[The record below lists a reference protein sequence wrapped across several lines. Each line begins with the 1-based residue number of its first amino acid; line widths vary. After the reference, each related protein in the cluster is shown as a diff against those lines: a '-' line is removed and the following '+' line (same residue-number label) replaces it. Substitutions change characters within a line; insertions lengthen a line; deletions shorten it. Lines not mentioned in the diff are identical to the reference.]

1 MFFYAE
7 QFKQGAPNYG
17 PRASPAHEAISS
29 GRKYSLSVMKQYIY
43 ETFVDLLE
51 RNISRKNSIT
61 KDVLMSGPRTAA

>member
-7 QFKQGAPNYG
+7 QFKQGAPNCG